1 MGAVQRPVRRLLHLP
16 ALPQRLT
23 RGAVPAPPS
32 TRADD
37 LQERL
42 AVLVRRSAS
51 LMRALRAVR
60 VLDPPDWLI
69 GAGAIRD
76 RVWDSL
82 HGAVPPAASL
92 DVDLAFYDASCLG
105 GERERSVQSAVSS
118 HAPDIC
124 WDVTNHAAVHLSYP
138 AVFGVEVEPLACC
151 SDGVAMWPET
161 AMAVG
166 IRLFSDETLRVV
178 APYGLEDLFGL
189 VCRSAP
195 GCPRPVRHEPLAE
208 RWPRVRILDTAAPS
222 DRLRPAGR

>member
-1 MGAVQRPVRRLLHLP
+1 MGAVQRPVRRLFHLP

-82 HGAVPPAASL
+82 HRAVPPPPASTSTLRSTTRRVWAAS
-92 DVDLAFYDASCLG
+92 V
-105 GERERSVQSAVSS
+105 SAVCR
-118 HAPDIC
+118 AP
-124 WDVTNHAAVHLSYP
+124 
-138 AVFGVEVEPLACC
+138 
-151 SDGVAMWPET
+151 
-161 AMAVG
+161 
-166 IRLFSDETLRVV
+166 
-178 APYGLEDLFGL
+178 
-189 VCRSAP
+189 
-195 GCPRPVRHEPLAE
+195 
-208 RWPRVRILDTAAPS
+208 
-222 DRLRPAGR
+222 